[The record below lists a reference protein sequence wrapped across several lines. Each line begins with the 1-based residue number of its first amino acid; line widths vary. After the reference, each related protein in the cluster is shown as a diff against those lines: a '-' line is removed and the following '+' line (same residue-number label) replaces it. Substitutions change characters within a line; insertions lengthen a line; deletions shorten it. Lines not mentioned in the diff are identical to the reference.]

1 MVYLVHLK
9 DKDKDDPV
17 RIEADRVISNDP
29 QSMLFYKTGI
39 DQPIAAIPHAN
50 VSYVVKDQA

>member
-9 DKDKDDPV
+9 DKEDPV
-17 RIEADRVISNDP
+17 KIEADRVISNDP
-29 QSMLFYKTGI
+29 QAMLFYKTGS

-50 VSYVVKDQA
+50 VSYVVKE